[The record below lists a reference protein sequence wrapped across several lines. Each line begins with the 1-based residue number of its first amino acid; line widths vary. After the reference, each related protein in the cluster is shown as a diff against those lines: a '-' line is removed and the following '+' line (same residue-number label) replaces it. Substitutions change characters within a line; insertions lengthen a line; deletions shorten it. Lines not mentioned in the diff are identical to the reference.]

1 MLSTYFQKCHLK
13 KKNLTSC
20 ENNSQTILSLKIIII
35 IIKLSNCSQKRKK
48 KLLCTWWMENNEEK
62 IREKMSLSV
71 IR

>member
-13 KKNLTSC
+13 QKKKPSC
-20 ENNSQTILSLKIIII
+20 ENISQIVLSLKIII

-48 KLLCTWWMENNEEK
+48 KLLCTWWMENNDEK
-62 IREKMSLSV
+62 IREKMSLCV